1 MKDFG
6 GRGQETSQRLLTS
19 NNPTT
24 APEVRRQEG
33 AAGLRP
39 HRACSEVCVDVPLG
53 CALSTP
59 IHRLAEQGRGYC
71 GHQRKY
77 EFSFLAASCSPKY
90 YRLTFLSTCLQA
102 SLAYPT
108 SLSPGALIPPTS
120 FSWSFCGDT
129 LDLHT
134 AALMSLTRTSAS
146 TIPYFLSCSP
156 HRSPGWDL

>member
-1 MKDFG
+1 MGHGLLFLFKFLLLGWEYMKDFG

-59 IHRLAEQGRGYC
+59 IHRLAEQGRDTVDT
-71 GHQRKY
+71 R
-77 EFSFLAASCSPKY
+77 ENMSFHSWLPRA
-90 YRLTFLSTCLQA
+90 
-102 SLAYPT
+102 
-108 SLSPGALIPPTS
+108 PPNIT
-120 FSWSFCGDT
+120 D
-129 LDLHT
+129 
-134 AALMSLTRTSAS
+134 
-146 TIPYFLSCSP
+146 
-156 HRSPGWDL
+156 